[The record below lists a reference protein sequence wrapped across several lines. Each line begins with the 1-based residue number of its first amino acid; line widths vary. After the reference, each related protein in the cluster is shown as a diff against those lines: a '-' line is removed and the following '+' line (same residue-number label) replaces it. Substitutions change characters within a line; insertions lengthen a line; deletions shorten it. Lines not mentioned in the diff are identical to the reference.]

1 MCLAIPVKVLRIDGS
16 LAEVELGGNIMAAD
30 VSLLEEVKVGDYVI
44 MHAGIAIEKYDEEE
58 AEKTL
63 DLIRQISEL
72 ESL

>member
-1 MCLAIPVKVLRIDGS
+1 MCLAIPVKVLRIHGS
-16 LAEVELGGNIMAAD
+16 LAEVELGGNIMDAD

-72 ESL
+72 ESP